1 MELIEKLKKQLSE
14 EYGIHSDQELMDAI
28 AHQKPIDIGV
38 FVKEVNGIEKASSSI
53 SYACDCGDHAD
64 RRMQAGICRERI

>member
-28 AHQKPIDIGV
+28 AHQKRQRKG
-38 FVKEVNGIEKASSSI
+38 G
-53 SYACDCGDHAD
+53 
-64 RRMQAGICRERI
+64 

>member
-28 AHQKPIDIGV
+28 AHQKPMQGRD
-38 FVKEVNGIEKASSSI
+38 
-53 SYACDCGDHAD
+53 SYVDSHFCVSGSTV
-64 RRMQAGICRERI
+64 

>member
-28 AHQKPIDIGV
+28 AHIRVI
-38 FVKEVNGIEKASSSI
+38 
-53 SYACDCGDHAD
+53 
-64 RRMQAGICRERI
+64 

>member
-28 AHQKPIDIGV
+28 AHQKPIDIAAILNEALRVGMT
-38 FVKEVNGIEKASSSI
+38 KKGE
-53 SYACDCGDHAD
+53 
-64 RRMQAGICRERI
+64 

>member
-14 EYGIHSDQELMDAI
+14 EYGTHSDQELMDAI

-38 FVKEVNGIEKASSSI
+38 LVKEVNGIEKAS
-53 SYACDCGDHAD
+53 
-64 RRMQAGICRERI
+64 

>member
-28 AHQKPIDIGV
+28 AHQKPIYSGDNADGVNIKTRIGSCIA
-38 FVKEVNGIEKASSSI
+38 KSKLTWG
-53 SYACDCGDHAD
+53 
-64 RRMQAGICRERI
+64 

>member
-38 FVKEVNGIEKASSSI
+38 FVKEVTRIITAAG
-53 SYACDCGDHAD
+53 
-64 RRMQAGICRERI
+64 QAEMLHT

>member
-28 AHQKPIDIGV
+28 APQNPLDRGV
-38 FVKEVNGIEKASSSI
+38 FVKEVNGMETAS
-53 SYACDCGDHAD
+53 
-64 RRMQAGICRERI
+64 

>member
-14 EYGIHSDQELMDAI
+14 EYGIHSDQELMDAM

-38 FVKEVNGIEKASSSI
+38 FVKEVNGIEKAS
-53 SYACDCGDHAD
+53 
-64 RRMQAGICRERI
+64 